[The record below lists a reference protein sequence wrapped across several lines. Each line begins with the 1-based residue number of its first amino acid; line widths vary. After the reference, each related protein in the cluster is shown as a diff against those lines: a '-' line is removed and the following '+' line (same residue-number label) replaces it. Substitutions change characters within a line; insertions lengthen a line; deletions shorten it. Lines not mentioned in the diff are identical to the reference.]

1 MRRLIGNGS
10 LIIRM
15 SFGLKA
21 ACDAGVFALPQTELG
36 LERIPEHL
44 NVQTCILGAF
54 ITKADKKGP
63 VDCGIGAGRELE
75 LLVIAMTRAVSTAS
89 QCIWANCTLMFN

>member
-15 SFGLKA
+15 SFELKA
-21 ACDAGVFALPQTELG
+21 ACDAGVFALPQAELG

-54 ITKADKKGP
+54 ITKADKKG
-63 VDCGIGAGRELE
+63 
-75 LLVIAMTRAVSTAS
+75 LLTAAS
-89 QCIWANCTLMFN
+89 VLVGNWSCWS